1 MKNAKK
7 LLSLSLAVLL
17 STFSLG
23 CKQANAIGTT
33 NKETTNAQV
42 TSLNNMQIHYINVGQ
57 GDSELIQVDGKN
69 ILIDAGCND
78 NKALNYLK
86 SQGITKLDY
95 VLATH
100 PHEDHIGGMTS
111 VINNFEIG
119 EFYAPKI
126 THTTRT
132 FENMIKALQNK
143 GIKLTAPNVGDT
155 LTIGNATIQFLA
167 PNSSKYQDLN
177 NYSIACKLKYGNTSY
192 VFMGDAE
199 ALSEGEILAKQLDIS
214 ADVLKLGHHGS
225 HSSTSKAFLDKVNP
239 KYAIVSCG
247 KGNDY
252 GHPHQETID
261 KINKKGIEILR
272 TDVSGTI
279 ISTSDGNNIKFNV
292 NTSGSSTGNTT
303 NNNNSNTQSQNKNNT
318 VWIAN
323 KTSKVYH
330 SSKDCSNMKSPSE
343 MSLEDAKARG
353 LKPCSKCN

>member
-7 LLSLSLAVLL
+7 LLSLSLAILL
-17 STFSLG
+17 STFTLG
-23 CKQANAIGTT
+23 CKQANAIGTANTGT
-33 NKETTNAQV
+33 NNTQQTIVADMKV
-42 TSLNNMQIHYINVGQ
+42 HYIDVGQ
-57 GDSELIQVDGKN
+57 GDSELIQIGDKN

-86 SQGITKLDY
+86 SIGITNLDY
-95 VLATH
+95 VIATH

-119 EFYAPKI
+119 EFYAPKV

-132 FENMIKALQNK
+132 FENMVKALQNK
-143 GIKLTAPNVGDT
+143 GLKITVPKVGDT
-155 LTIGNATIQFLA
+155 LTIGNATMQFLA
-167 PNSSKYQDLN
+167 PNSATYQDMN

-225 HSSTSKAFLDKVNP
+225 HSSTSQAFLDKVNP

-247 KGNDY
+247 KDNDY

-261 KINKKGIEILR
+261 KLNVKNINILR

-279 ISTSDGNNIKFNV
+279 ISTSDGNNISFNV
-292 NTSGSSTGNTT
+292 NTSNNTSTGNTT
-303 NNNNSNTQSQNKNNT
+303 NNNIPETKTKSNS
-318 VWIAN
+318 VWVAN

-330 SSKDCSNMKSPSE
+330 SSKDCSNMKSPTE
-343 MSLEDAKARG
+343 VSLEDAKVKG

>member
-7 LLSLSLAVLL
+7 LLSLSLAILL
-17 STFSLG
+17 STFTLG
-23 CKQANAIGTT
+23 CKQANAINKT
-33 NKETTNAQV
+33 NIETTKTQEASV
-42 TSLNNMQIHYINVGQ
+42 GNMKVHYIDVGQ

-78 NKALNYLK
+78 NKSLNYLK

-132 FENMIKALQNK
+132 FENMVKALQNK
-143 GIKLTAPNVGDT
+143 GLKITAPNVGDT
-155 LTIGNATIQFLA
+155 LTIGNATMQFLA

-177 NYSIACKLKYGNTSY
+177 NYSIVCKLKYGNTSY
-192 VFMGDAE
+192 LFTGDAE
-199 ALSEGEILAKQLDIS
+199 SLSEGEILAKQLDIS

-225 HSSTSKAFLDKVNP
+225 HSSTSQAFLDKVNP

-247 KGNDY
+247 QGNDY
-252 GHPHQETID
+252 GHPHQETI
-261 KINKKGIEILR
+261 NKLNAKNIKILR

-279 ISTSDGNNIKFNV
+279 ISTSNGNNISFNV
-292 NTSGSSTGNTT
+292 NASGSSTDNT
-303 NNNNSNTQSQNKNNT
+303 NNNQDTKTQSNT
-318 VWIAN
+318 VWVAN

-343 MSLEDAKARG
+343 ISLEDAQAKG

>member
-7 LLSLSLAVLL
+7 LLSLSLAILL
-17 STFSLG
+17 STFTLG
-23 CKQANAIGTT
+23 CKQANAINKT
-33 NKETTNAQV
+33 NIEITKTQEASV
-42 TSLNNMQIHYINVGQ
+42 GNMKVHYIDVGQ

-78 NKALNYLK
+78 NKSLNYLK

-100 PHEDHIGGMTS
+100 PHEDHIGGMTTI
-111 VINNFEIG
+111 INNFNIG
-119 EFYAPKI
+119 EFYAPKVA
-126 THTTRT
+126 HTTRT
-132 FENMIKALQNK
+132 FENMVKALESK
-143 GIKLTAPNVGDT
+143 GLKITVPKVGDT
-155 LTIGNATIQFLA
+155 LTIGNATLQFLA
-167 PNSSKYQDLN
+167 PNSSKYQDMN
-177 NYSIACKLKYGNTSY
+177 NYSIVCKLRFGNTSY
-192 VFMGDAE
+192 LFTGDAE

-225 HSSTSKAFLDKVNP
+225 HSSTSQAFLDKVNP
-239 KYAIVSCG
+239 RYAIVSCG

-252 GHPHQETID
+252 GHPHQETLNKLND
-261 KINKKGIEILR
+261 KNIEILR
-272 TDVSGTI
+272 TDLSGTI
-279 ISTSDGNNIKFNV
+279 VSTSDGNDISFNV
-292 NTSGSSTGNTT
+292 NTSNNTSTGNAT
-303 NNNNSNTQSQNKNNT
+303 NNNTPDTKTKSNS

-343 MSLEDAKARG
+343 ISLEDAQAKG

>member
-7 LLSLSLAVLL
+7 LLSLSLAILL
-17 STFSLG
+17 STFTLG
-23 CKQANAIGTT
+23 CKQANAINKT
-33 NKETTNAQV
+33 NIETTNAQV
-42 TSLNNMQIHYINVGQ
+42 TSLNNMKVHYIDVGQ

-69 ILIDAGCND
+69 ILIDAGNND
-78 NKALNYLK
+78 SMAYNYLK
-86 SQGITKLDY
+86 QLGIKKIDY
-95 VLATH
+95 VMATH
-100 PHEDHIGGMTS
+100 PHSDHIGGMTQI
-111 VINNFEIG
+111 INEFDIG
-119 EFYAPKI
+119 EFYAPKVN
-126 THTTRT
+126 HTTKT
-132 FENMIKALQNK
+132 FENMIKALQSK
-143 GIKLTAPNVGDT
+143 GIKLTAPTPGDT
-155 LTIGNATIQFLA
+155 LNVGNATLQFLA
-167 PNSSKYQDLN
+167 PNSTKYEDMN

-225 HSSTSKAFLDKVNP
+225 HSSTSQAFLEKVNP

-247 KGNDY
+247 KENDY

-292 NTSGSSTGNTT
+292 NISRSSTE
-303 NNNNSNTQSQNKNNT
+303 NTQSQNKNNT
-318 VWIAN
+318 VWVAN

-330 SSKDCSNMKSPSE
+330 SSKGCSNMKSPSE
-343 MSLEDAKARG
+343 ISLEDAQTNG

>member
-17 STFSLG
+17 STFTLG
-23 CKQANAIGTT
+23 CKQANAINKT
-33 NKETTNAQV
+33 NIETTKTQE
-42 TSLNNMQIHYINVGQ
+42 TSVGNMKVHYIDVGQ

-86 SQGITKLDY
+86 SIGISKLDY

-111 VINNFEIG
+111 IINNFEIG
-119 EFYAPKI
+119 EFYAPKVN
-126 THTTRT
+126 HTTKT

-143 GIKLTAPNVGDT
+143 GLKLTAPTIGDT
-155 LTIGNATIQFLA
+155 LTIGNATLQFLA
-167 PNSSKYQDLN
+167 PNSATYQDMN
-177 NYSIACKLKYGNTSY
+177 NYSIVCKLRFGNTSY
-192 VFMGDAE
+192 LFTGDAE

-225 HSSTSKAFLDKVNP
+225 HSSTSQAFLDKVNP
-239 KYAIVSCG
+239 RYAIVSCG

-261 KINKKGIEILR
+261 KLNAKNINILR

-279 ISTSDGNNIKFNV
+279 ISSSDGNNINFNV
-292 NTSGSSTGNTT
+292 NASGTNTGNTT
-303 NNNNSNTQSQNKNNT
+303 NNSTSETKTKSNS
-318 VWIAN
+318 VWVAN

-343 MSLEDAKARG
+343 MSLEDAKAKSLR
-353 LKPCSKCN
+353 PCSKCN

>member
-7 LLSLSLAVLL
+7 LLSLSLAILL

-69 ILIDAGCND
+69 ILIDAGNND
-78 NKALNYLK
+78 SMAYNYLK
-86 SQGITKLDY
+86 KLGIKKLDY
-95 VLATH
+95 VMATH
-100 PHEDHIGGMTS
+100 PHSDHIGGMTQI
-111 VINNFEIG
+111 INEFDIG
-119 EFYAPKI
+119 EFYAPKVN
-126 THTTRT
+126 HTTKT
-132 FENMIKALQNK
+132 FENMIKALQGK
-143 GIKLTAPNVGDT
+143 GIKLTAPTAGDT
-155 LTIGNATIQFLA
+155 LNVGNATLQFLA
-167 PNSSKYQDLN
+167 PNGSKYEDMN
-177 NYSIACKLKYGNTSY
+177 NYSIVCKLKYGNTSY
-192 VFMGDAE
+192 LFTGDAE
-199 ALSEGEILAKQLDIS
+199 SLSEGEILAKQLDIS

-225 HSSTSKAFLDKVNP
+225 HSSTSQAFLDKVNP
-239 KYAIVSCG
+239 RYAIVSCG

-279 ISTSDGNNIKFNV
+279 ISTSDGNDITF
-292 NTSGSSTGNTT
+292 NTSGTSTNTENTT
-303 NNNNSNTQSQNKNNT
+303 DDNNPDTKSNT
-318 VWIAN
+318 VWVAN

-343 MSLEDAKARG
+343 ISLEDAQTNG

>member
-1 MKNAKK
+1 MKTTKK

-17 STFSLG
+17 STLSLG

-42 TSLNNMQIHYINVGQ
+42 TSLNNIKVHYIDVGQ
-57 GDSELIQVDGKN
+57 GDSELIQIGNQN

-78 NKALNYLK
+78 NKSLNYLK

-119 EFYAPKI
+119 EFYAPKV

-132 FENMIKALQNK
+132 FENMVKALQNK
-143 GIKLTAPNVGDT
+143 GLKITAPNVGDT
-155 LTIGNATIQFLA
+155 LTIGNATMQFLA
-167 PNSSKYQDLN
+167 PNSATYQDMN

-199 ALSEGEILAKQLDIS
+199 SLSEGEILAKQLDIS
-214 ADVLKLGHHGS
+214 ADVLKLAHHGS
-225 HSSTSKAFLDKVNP
+225 HSSTSQAFLDKVNP

-261 KINKKGIEILR
+261 KLNKKGIEILR

-279 ISTSDGNNIKFNV
+279 ISTSDGNNINFNV
-292 NTSGSSTGNTT
+292 NTNTTPNTGNTT
-303 NNNNSNTQSQNKNNT
+303 NDNNPDTKSNT
-318 VWIAN
+318 VWVAN
-323 KTSKVYH
+323 KTAKVYH
-330 SSKDCSNMKSPSE
+330 SSKECSNMKNPTQI
-343 MSLEDAKARG
+343 SLSNAQEKG

>member
-17 STFSLG
+17 STFTLG
-23 CKQANAIGTT
+23 CKQANAI
-33 NKETTNAQV
+33 NKINIETTKTQE
-42 TSLNNMQIHYINVGQ
+42 TSVGDMKVHYIDVGQ

-69 ILIDAGCND
+69 ILIDAGNND
-78 NKALNYLK
+78 SMAYNYLK
-86 SQGITKLDY
+86 QLGIKKIDY
-95 VLATH
+95 IMATH
-100 PHEDHIGGMTS
+100 PHSDHIGGMTQI
-111 VINNFEIG
+111 INEFDIG
-119 EFYAPKI
+119 EFYAPKVNHS
-126 THTTRT
+126 TKT

-143 GIKLTAPNVGDT
+143 GIKLTAPTPGDT
-155 LTIGNATIQFLA
+155 LNLGNATLQFLA
-167 PNSSKYQDLN
+167 PNSAKYEDMN

-225 HSSTSKAFLDKVNP
+225 HSSTSQAFLDKINP

-252 GHPHQETID
+252 GHPHKETID
-261 KINKKGIEILR
+261 KLNTKNIEILR

-279 ISTSDGNNIKFNV
+279 VSTSNGNDISFNV
-292 NTSGSSTGNTT
+292 NTSNNTNNGNTT
-303 NNNNSNTQSQNKNNT
+303 NDNNSDTKSNT
-318 VWIAN
+318 VWVAN
-323 KTSKVYH
+323 KTAKVYH
-330 SSKDCSNMKSPSE
+330 KDKNCSNMKNPAQI
-343 MSLEDAKARG
+343 SLEDAQAKG

>member
-42 TSLNNMQIHYINVGQ
+42 TSLNNMKVHYINVGQ

-69 ILIDAGCND
+69 ILIDAGNND
-78 NKALNYLK
+78 SMAYNYLK
-86 SQGITKLDY
+86 QLGIKKIDY
-95 VLATH
+95 VMATH
-100 PHEDHIGGMTS
+100 PHSDHIGGMTQI
-111 VINNFEIG
+111 INEFDIG
-119 EFYAPKI
+119 EFYAPKVNHS
-126 THTTRT
+126 TKT
-132 FENMIKALQNK
+132 FENMIKALQSK
-143 GIKLTAPNVGDT
+143 RIKLTAPTPGDTLNVGDAT
-155 LTIGNATIQFLA
+155 LQFLA
-167 PNSSKYQDLN
+167 PNSATYQDMN

-225 HSSTSKAFLDKVNP
+225 HSSTSQAFLDKVNP
-239 KYAIVSCG
+239 RYAIVSCG
-247 KGNDY
+247 KDNDY
-252 GHPHQETID
+252 GHPHQETTD
-261 KINKKGIEILR
+261 KLNKKGIEMLR

-279 ISTSDGNNIKFNV
+279 VSTSNGNDISFNV
-292 NTSGSSTGNTT
+292 NTSNNTNTGNTT
-303 NNNNSNTQSQNKNNT
+303 NDNNPDTKSNT
-318 VWIAN
+318 VWVAN
-323 KTSKVYH
+323 KTAKVYH
-330 SSKDCSNMKSPSE
+330 SSKECSNMKNPTKI
-343 MSLEDAKARG
+343 SLSDAQEKG

>member
-42 TSLNNMQIHYINVGQ
+42 TSLNNMEIHYIDVGQ

-86 SQGITKLDY
+86 SIGISKLDY

-111 VINNFEIG
+111 VINNFKIG
-119 EFYAPKI
+119 EFYAPKV

-132 FENMIKALQNK
+132 FENMVKALQNK
-143 GIKLTAPNVGDT
+143 GLKLTAPTIGDT
-155 LTIGNATIQFLA
+155 LTIGNATLQFLA
-167 PNSSKYQDLN
+167 PNSTTYQDMN
-177 NYSIACKLKYGNTSY
+177 NYSIVCKLKYGNTSY

-199 ALSEGEILAKQLDIS
+199 SLSEGEILAKQLDIS

-225 HSSTSKAFLDKVNP
+225 HSSTSQVFLDKVNP
-239 KYAIVSCG
+239 QYAIVSCG

-252 GHPHQETID
+252 GHPHQETINKLND
-261 KINKKGIEILR
+261 KNIEILR

-279 ISTSDGNNIKFNV
+279 VSTSNGNDISFNL
-292 NTSGSSTGNTT
+292 NTINNTNTGNTT
-303 NNNNSNTQSQNKNNT
+303 NNNTPETKTKSNS
-318 VWIAN
+318 VWVAN

-330 SSKDCSNMKSPSE
+330 SSKECSNMKAPTQI
-343 MSLEDAKARG
+343 SLEDAQVKG

>member
-1 MKNAKK
+1 MKTTKK
-7 LLSLSLAVLL
+7 LLSLSLALLL

-23 CKQANAIGTT
+23 CKQANAMGTT
-33 NKETTNAQV
+33 NKETTNTQV
-42 TSLNNMQIHYINVGQ
+42 TSLNDMEVHYIDVGQ
-57 GDSELIQVDGKN
+57 GDSELIQIGNQN

-86 SQGITKLDY
+86 SQGISKLDY
-95 VLATH
+95 IIATH

-119 EFYAPKI
+119 EFYAPKVN
-126 THTTRT
+126 HTTKT

-143 GIKLTAPNVGDT
+143 GLKLTAPTIGDT
-155 LTIGNATIQFLA
+155 LTIGNATMQFLA

-177 NYSIACKLKYGNTSY
+177 NYSIVCKLKYGNTSY
-192 VFMGDAE
+192 LFTGDAE
-199 ALSEGEILAKQLDIS
+199 SLSEGEILAKQLDIS

-225 HSSTSKAFLDKVNP
+225 HSSTSQAFLDKVNP

-261 KINKKGIEILR
+261 KLNAKNINILR

-279 ISTSDGNNIKFNV
+279 ISTSDGNNINFNV
-292 NTSGSSTGNTT
+292 NASETNTGNTT
-303 NNNNSNTQSQNKNNT
+303 NNNTSETKTKSNT
-318 VWIAN
+318 VWVAN
-323 KTSKVYH
+323 KTAKVYH
-330 SSKDCSNMKSPSE
+330 SSKDCSNMKNPTQI
-343 MSLEDAKARG
+343 SLSDAQEKG